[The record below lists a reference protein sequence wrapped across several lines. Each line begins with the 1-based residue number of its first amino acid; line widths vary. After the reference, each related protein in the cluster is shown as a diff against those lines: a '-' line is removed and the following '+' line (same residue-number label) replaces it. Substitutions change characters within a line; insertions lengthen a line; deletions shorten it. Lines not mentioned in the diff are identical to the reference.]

1 MIGMG
6 RKKKFNLHT
15 MHSPP
20 QGHQSGVQRPLLS
33 LLFFLSAVIMRRK
46 HSLVYLGLV
55 ADHKLLLKAQG
66 KPRTAWYFGA
76 VTFSS
81 L

>member
-33 LLFFLSAVIMRRK
+33 LLFFLSAVIMRGK